1 MQKLQ
6 ILSHKYH
13 IHKVSLQC
21 VVLYAHSFLGCETFA
36 TKITSIRPPVYVDSF
51 MSYQQISSLEIL
63 GTKMHTKKASY
74 ACEYIKCEVP

>member
-36 TKITSIRPPVYVDSF
+36 TKITTIRPPVYVDSF

-74 ACEYIKCEVP
+74 ACEYI